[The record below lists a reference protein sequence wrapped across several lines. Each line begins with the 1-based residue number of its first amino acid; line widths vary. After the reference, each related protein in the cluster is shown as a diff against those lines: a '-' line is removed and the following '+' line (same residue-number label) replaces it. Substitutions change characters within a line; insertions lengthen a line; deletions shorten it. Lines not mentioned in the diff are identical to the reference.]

1 MKITVNG
8 KELTIDIISDVFTI
22 ANLLDYLK
30 INSARIVVEK
40 NGVIADHINFNKE
53 EVFDGDV
60 IEIVQFVGGG

>member
-8 KELTIDIISDVFTI
+8 KELNIDIISDIFTI

-30 INSARIVVEK
+30 INSARIAVEK
-40 NGVIADHINFNKE
+40 NGVITDRNNFNKE
-53 EVFDGDV
+53 EVLDGDV

>member
-1 MKITVNG
+1 VKITVNG
-8 KELTIDIISDVFTI
+8 KELNIDIISDIFTI

-40 NGVIADHINFNKE
+40 NGVITDRNNFNKE
-53 EVFDGDV
+53 EVLDGDV